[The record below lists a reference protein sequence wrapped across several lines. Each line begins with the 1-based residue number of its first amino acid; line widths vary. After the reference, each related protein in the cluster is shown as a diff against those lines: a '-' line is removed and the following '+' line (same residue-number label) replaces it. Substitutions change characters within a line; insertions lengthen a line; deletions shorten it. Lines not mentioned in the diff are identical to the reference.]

1 MSRSSVI
8 FGTIFALFITIVLST
23 APLATAQEPA
33 TVRLLA
39 AQRVELL
46 PQEPLCWNVFSA
58 SIPAGGRFPPQGY
71 LSAPLLLGYAT
82 QGSHRFDFAGGATST
97 LQAGEGRFIGNE
109 NWFAHSNTG
118 TVSAESLVFALTCRQ
133 FPPPGIPGIQH
144 ITKTDVLPGIRTG
157 PVPYLVQLLEIKGV
171 PGSMTA
177 AQTTSGPLTAY
188 FTEGTVAVTTPS
200 GVKQYKAGDYVVI
213 PPGTPFET
221 ATVGNVPATAL
232 VTLVTPVGEP
242 PQQRLSGG
250 VTPTALPRTGDPPM
264 AANPFA
270 ILLGLSLLMAGI
282 GMRIAMRR
290 RLGR

>member
-1 MSRSSVI
+1 M
-8 FGTIFALFITIVLST
+8 FGTIFALFVTVVLLT

-58 SIPAGGRFPPQGY
+58 SLPVGGRIPPEGY
-71 LSAPLLLGYAT
+71 ISAPLLLGYAT
-82 QGSHRFDFAGGATST
+82 KGTHRFEFAGGPNVN

-109 NWFAHSNTG
+109 NWFAHSNIG
-118 TVSAESLVFALTCRQ
+118 TVSADSLVFALTCQQ
-133 FPPPGIPGIQH
+133 FPPPGIPGVQH
-144 ITKTDVLPGIRTG
+144 LTKTDILPGIRMG
-157 PVPYLVQLLEIKGV
+157 PTPYLVQLLEIKGV

-200 GVKQYKAGDYVVI
+200 GVKQYKAGDLVVI

-232 VTLVTPVGEP
+232 VTLITPVGEP
-242 PQQRLSGG
+242 PQQRLAGG
-250 VTPTALPRTGDPPM
+250 LTGSATPSALPRTGDPPL
-264 AANPFA
+264 AINPFA
-270 ILLGLSLLMAGI
+270 ILLGLSLFTVGI
-282 GMRIAMRR
+282 SARIAMRQ
-290 RLGR
+290 RLER